1 MLHLVSEE
9 PRGGVGHVVNRAV
22 LAVHGRLLVVFI
34 KNEMLTVE
42 KGSSGSHQQCKLLRF
57 NIYDACH
64 MSYAEIKNIAQIT
77 FPPSNLG
84 MKSVV
89 FIFTTRVHN

>member
-1 MLHLVSEE
+1 MAVINIIAML
-9 PRGGVGHVVNRAV
+9 RG
-22 LAVHGRLLVVFI
+22 
-34 KNEMLTVE
+34 
-42 KGSSGSHQQCKLLRF
+42 KLLRF

-64 MSYAEIKNIAQIT
+64 MSYAEIKNISHIT